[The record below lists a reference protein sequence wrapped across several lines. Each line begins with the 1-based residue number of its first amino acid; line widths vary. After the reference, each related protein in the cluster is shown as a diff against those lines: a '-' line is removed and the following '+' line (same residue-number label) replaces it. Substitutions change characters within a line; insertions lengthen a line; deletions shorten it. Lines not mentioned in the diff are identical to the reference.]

1 MPDDQT
7 MIPSLT
13 DIQQQPLVAAYDLTL
28 VIDGNRLIDQ
38 ISFTLDSQSRTIILG
53 PNGAGKSLLLK
64 LMHGLI
70 TPTDGAVRWQEQ
82 PGGGPRRQAMVFQRP
97 VLLRRSVAANL
108 DFVLKRQGKTDI
120 TDRREALLNHIGL
133 GERGGQPAR
142 LLSVGEQQRLALAR
156 ALATEPEILFLDEAT
171 ASLDPASV
179 LKIEE
184 IVQEVSAAGVK
195 IVFVTHDLGQARRLA
210 DDVLFLHRGQ
220 IAEQAA
226 AGEFFRGPDSPAAAA
241 FLDGRIVI

>member
-7 MIPSLT
+7 MTPPQSN
-13 DIQQQPLVAAYDLTL
+13 IQHTPLVSAWELTL
-28 VIDGNRLIDQ
+28 AIDGKRLIDQ
-38 ISFTLDSQSRTIILG
+38 IEFSLDHPSRTIILG

-70 TPTDGAVRWQEQ
+70 TPTAGAVRWQKRRSGESW
-82 PGGGPRRQAMVFQRP
+82 RQAMVFQRP

-108 DFVLKRQGKTDI
+108 DFVLKRQGKSDI
-120 TDRREALLNHIGL
+120 ADRREALLNRIGL
-133 GERGGQPAR
+133 GDRGDQPAR

-195 IVFVTHDLGQARRLA
+195 VIFVTHDLGQARRLA
-210 DDVLFLHRGQ
+210 DDVLFLHRGKV
-220 IAEQAA
+220 AEQAPA
-226 AGEFFRGPDSPAAAA
+226 EQFFRQPASPAAAA